1 MAKRVRVLL
10 DANVVLDL
18 LQRREPFFQDAA
30 DLIAAAESGRC
41 RGLVAAHTVTTLFSL
56 MAKHASPAAAR
67 VHITELL
74 RVLEVAPVDR
84 AVLQEA
90 LALPYADLEDGVQMA
105 AAEQAGVDYVVTRD
119 RTLYAAGPL
128 PVLAPAEMLALLSD
142 A

>member
-1 MAKRVRVLL
+1 MLL
-10 DANVVLDL
+10 NASVAVDV

-30 DLIAAAESGRC
+30 DLMAAAESGRC

-56 MAKHASPAAAR
+56 IAMHASPAAAR

-90 LALPYADLEDGVQMA
+90 LALPYAVLEDGVQMA

-128 PVLAPAEMLALLSD
+128 PVLAPAEMLALLGD